1 MTRGEAMKRARRRAG
16 LTLRQLEE
24 RSGIRAGTISRL
36 ERDLQAGRYAT
47 IRILADALEIS
58 VDEYTGNK

>member
-1 MTRGEAMKRARRRAG
+1 VTRGEAMKRARRRAG

>member
-1 MTRGEAMKRARRRAG
+1 MSRGEAMKRARHRAG

-36 ERDLQAGRYAT
+36 ERDLQAGRFST
-47 IRILADALEIS
+47 ILALAEALCLPVE
-58 VDEYTGNK
+58 EYTGNK